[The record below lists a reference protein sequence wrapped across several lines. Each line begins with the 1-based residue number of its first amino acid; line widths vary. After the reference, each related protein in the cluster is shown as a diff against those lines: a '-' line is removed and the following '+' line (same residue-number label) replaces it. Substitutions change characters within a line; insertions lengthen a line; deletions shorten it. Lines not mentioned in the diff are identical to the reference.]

1 LEKIV
6 FVQPK
11 VGFQGAS
18 FWDALGLGYIISYIK
33 ASGFSGQIEFYSG
46 AFDPDETIVKACED
60 ADFVGFSCTS
70 PQLKHA
76 LQLAS
81 KIKMVNPE
89 CKTILGGWHP
99 TSMPSSTL
107 RQSNVDYVVVG
118 EGEEGMLRLLNGE
131 AKERI
136 VHSEPIK
143 NLDMLPWSDR
153 DAIKVER
160 HIQLAYRENGERITS
175 IMGTRGCPF
184 RCVYCSEFLMTRGL
198 IRMRTPSKLV
208 DEVEYVVDKYKIDL
222 LKFVDA
228 EINKSVGWVK
238 NLCRELMDRRVD
250 VEFEANIHA
259 AFADKEMFQL
269 MRRAGFRQINIGVES
284 GSPRIL
290 KAMRKGTTINQIRNV
305 FKWSKQ
311 AGLLRRAYFMVGMP
325 EETPE
330 DVKLTFKLAEE
341 IEPDWIGCTILCPYP
356 GTEIYMRDPDR
367 FKDWDWSVCDE
378 YGNPYWRTEAFSNE
392 DLKAIQK
399 SFMEK
404 FKDRLCY
411 RCATYSRGFC

>member
-6 FVQPK
+6 FIQPN
-11 VGFQGAS
+11 VGFKGAS
-18 FWDALGLGYIISYIK
+18 VWDALGVGCIISYIK
-33 ASGFSGQIEFYSG
+33 ASGFPGQIEFYSG
-46 AFDPDETIVKACED
+46 AFDSDETIIKACED
-60 ADFVGFSCTS
+60 ADLAGFSCTS

-76 LQLAS
+76 LTLAS
-81 KIKMVNPE
+81 KIKTVNLE
-89 CKTILGGWHP
+89 CKTVFGGWHP
-99 TSMPSSTL
+99 TAMPGSTL
-107 RQSNVDYVVVG
+107 KMANVDYVVVG
-118 EGEEGMLRLLNGE
+118 EGEEGMLRLVNGE
-131 AKERI
+131 TNERI
-136 VHSEPIK
+136 VYSEPIK

-153 DAIKVER
+153 DTIKVER
-160 HIQLAYRENGERITS
+160 HIQLAYKENSERITS

-208 DEVEYVVDKYKIDL
+208 DEIEYVVGKYKIDL

-228 EINKSVGWVK
+228 EINKSVSWVK
-238 NLCRELMDRRVD
+238 SLCKELIDRRVD

-269 MRRAGFRQINIGVES
+269 MKRAGFRQIDIGVET

-290 KAMRKGTTINQIRNV
+290 KAMRKGTTINQIRKV
-305 FKWSKQ
+305 FKWSKK

-325 EETPE
+325 EEKPE

-341 IEPDWIGCTILCPYP
+341 IEPDMVGMTILMPFP
-356 GTEIYMRDPDR
+356 GTYIFNKYVKSEN
-367 FKDWDWSVCDE
+367 WDWSVCDE
-378 YGNPYWRTEAFSNE
+378 YGNPYWKTEAFNNE

-399 SFMEK
+399 TFMEK
-404 FKDRLCY
+404 FRDRLCY
-411 RCATYSRGFC
+411 RLRQHYNSS